1 MIDVGIENIQE
12 IVELSPSLNILEIF
26 DDVDYFCHI
35 TRYLFSLHA
44 ILDKLSLTDKYQT
57 KYMSVLS
64 IIFRVIK
71 NASSNENAT
80 RFSYITLNAMLTNT
94 LSSEEMWFI
103 DALRDGIYLGEF
115 YIYDDTFEFMIFSS
129 IYLYFLARQETYV
142 SNAFKVQ
149 IEQFIS
155 KTVETSNYEGNSWKQ
170 VLNQKLEHLK
180 GDEACTLLEK
190 LLAIYDCIGI

>member
-26 DDVDYFCHI
+26 DDVDHFCHI

-80 RFSYITLNAMLTNT
+80 RFSYKTLNAMLTNT
-94 LSSEEMWFI
+94 LSSEEM
-103 DALRDGIYLGEF
+103 
-115 YIYDDTFEFMIFSS
+115 
-129 IYLYFLARQETYV
+129 
-142 SNAFKVQ
+142 
-149 IEQFIS
+149 
-155 KTVETSNYEGNSWKQ
+155 
-170 VLNQKLEHLK
+170 
-180 GDEACTLLEK
+180 
-190 LLAIYDCIGI
+190 

>member
-1 MIDVGIENIQE
+1 MKSSNIELNSRCLEKLLDLQNDFLWKCLGNYSVFLSNTSPEYKNLKTVDMIDVGIENIQE

-94 LSSEEMWFI
+94 LSSEEM
-103 DALRDGIYLGEF
+103 
-115 YIYDDTFEFMIFSS
+115 
-129 IYLYFLARQETYV
+129 
-142 SNAFKVQ
+142 
-149 IEQFIS
+149 
-155 KTVETSNYEGNSWKQ
+155 
-170 VLNQKLEHLK
+170 
-180 GDEACTLLEK
+180 
-190 LLAIYDCIGI
+190 